1 MSPTLIRARSFAPVG
16 MPRRAAALVVSLCAA
31 GLLAGCVPLAITGM
45 ATGALVASDRRTLG
59 AQTEDTSIELKG
71 NTALAEKLPAAKG
84 VSITSYNRKVLLTG
98 QVPDADS
105 KARAARLIGE
115 LPNVRGV
122 QNEITVAARTGVG
135 SYASDVGLTTRVKAA
150 MIGVKD
156 LPADNVKVVTEAGV
170 VYLMGL
176 VTRVEGDLAAKTA
189 ARVSGVTR
197 VVTVF
202 EYLP

>member
-1 MSPTLIRARSFAPVG
+1 MNPSLIRARPSAPAG
-16 MPRRAAALVVSLCAA
+16 MPRRAAALIASLCAA
-31 GLLAGCVPLAITGM
+31 GLLAGCMPLAITGM
-45 ATGALVASDRRTLG
+45 ATGALIASDRRTFG

-98 QVPDADS
+98 QVPDADT

-122 QNEITVAARTGVG
+122 QNEITVAARAGVG

-176 VTRVEGDLAAKTA
+176 VTRAEGDLAAKTA
-189 ARVSGVTR
+189 ARISGVTR

>member
-1 MSPTLIRARSFAPVG
+1 MSPTLIRARSSAPGG
-16 MPRRAAALVVSLCAA
+16 MPRRAAALVASLCAA
-31 GLLAGCVPLAITGM
+31 GLLAGCMPLAITGM

-59 AQTEDTSIELKG
+59 AQTEDTGIELRG
-71 NTALAEKLPAAKG
+71 NTVLAEKLPAAKG

-98 QVPDADS
+98 QVPDADT

-150 MIGVKD
+150 MVGVRD

>member
-1 MSPTLIRARSFAPVG
+1 MSPTLIRARSSAPVG
-16 MPRRAAALVVSLCAA
+16 MPRRAAALVASLCAA
-31 GLLAGCVPLAITGM
+31 GLLAGCMPLAITGM

>member
-1 MSPTLIRARSFAPVG
+1 MNRPLTRSCSAAHGRV
-16 MPRRAAALVVSLCAA
+16 PRRAAALIASVCAA
-31 GLLAGCVPLAITGM
+31 GLLAGCMPLAITGM

-59 AQTEDTSIELKG
+59 AQTEDQGIELKG

-98 QVPDADS
+98 QVPDADT
-105 KARAARLIGE
+105 KARAARLVGE
-115 LPNVRGV
+115 LPNVRSV

-135 SYASDVGLTTRVKAA
+135 SYASDVGLTTRVKTA

-176 VTRVEGDLAAKTA
+176 VSRAEGDLAAKTA

>member
-1 MSPTLIRARSFAPVG
+1 MNPSVIRAPSAAPARP
-16 MPRRAAALVVSLCAA
+16 PRRAAALVAALCAA
-31 GLLAGCVPLAITGM
+31 GLLAGCMPLAITGM

-59 AQTEDTSIELKG
+59 AQTEDTGIELRG
-71 NTALAEKLPAAKG
+71 NTLLAEKLPAAKG

-98 QVPDADS
+98 QVPDADT
-105 KARAARLIGE
+105 KARAARLVGD

-122 QNEITVAARTGVG
+122 QNEISVAARTGVG

-150 MIGVKD
+150 MVGVKD
-156 LPADNVKVVTEAGV
+156 LPADNVKVVTESGV

-176 VTRVEGDLAAKTA
+176 VSRAEGDLAAKTA

>member
-1 MSPTLIRARSFAPVG
+1 MNRSPTRLRVPAPGRV
-16 MPRRAAALVVSLCAA
+16 PHRAAALIASLCAA
-31 GLLAGCVPLAITGM
+31 GLLAGCMPLALTGM
-45 ATGALVASDRRTLG
+45 ATAALVASDRRTLG
-59 AQTEDTSIELKG
+59 AQTEDQSIELKG

-98 QVPDADS
+98 QVPDADT
-105 KARAARLIGE
+105 KTRAARLVGE

-122 QNEITVAARTGVG
+122 ENEITVAARTGVG

-156 LPADNVKVVTEAGV
+156 LPADNVKVVSEAGV

-176 VTRVEGDLAAKTA
+176 VSRAEGDLAAKTA

>member
-1 MSPTLIRARSFAPVG
+1 MNPSLIRARPSAPAG
-16 MPRRAAALVVSLCAA
+16 MPRRAAALIASLCAA
-31 GLLAGCVPLAITGM
+31 GLLAGCMPLAITGM
-45 ATGALVASDRRTLG
+45 ATGALIASDRRTFG

-98 QVPDADS
+98 QVPDADT

-122 QNEITVAARTGVG
+122 QNEITVAARAGVG

-189 ARVSGVTR
+189 ARISGVTR